1 MALFKHFRGS
11 RASLNVQPL
20 HDGYAYFCTDDGT
33 FHIDYADANGNLH
46 RKQIS
51 AKEAEKLT
59 GYNIATILNSSD
71 VEIPTSKSVKEYV
84 DNAVVNAGGSKIE
97 LDATLTKSGQ
107 AADAKAV
114 GDAIN
119 ELNNKSLDRV
129 TSYDFSSGDNEDI
142 DVIDNGIWWKNSEVE
157 IELDGGDQYIT
168 SASSANRVPIVA
180 GNGISFEVD
189 RDNQVVKI
197 NNVGYGVVGTWV
209 FNDVLTQIDK
219 PFENGDE
226 LVSCSGVVLYDAYDE
241 KQDFQFSKILFHR
254 SPETADEI
262 ILRNANEDEHSI
274 YYGSEFCYG
283 FEHRTITFTE
293 EPIDEV
299 FIAWLRANATKT
311 AGAPAPAP
319 APSEP
324 VSFMTRIN
332 HSELKSLR
340 DNSKLIPGMF
350 YRITDYVCTTAQAD
364 TRAMNNKFDIIVQ
377 ALSENTLSE
386 NASADYHW
394 VEGVVE
400 GVTFNPSVVGDDTML
415 VGGTVI
421 PYYYEYIDVSDS
433 EGGMNEYKQTD
444 IFIAYGYLEN
454 NNGVTVPVI
463 YKTDEVGVGE
473 EPDPEFED
481 PDYEDIFYYVG
492 TANIDGVTYDKWR
505 KIERSGEARLTWDS
519 TGKAYLYTNIIT
531 VVPKDESI
539 QPNVANLHAWELKYC
554 LDNDT
559 TRFAWA
565 MDGTA
570 IVNLESILSNGQ
582 PLTRQPEFDGCSGND
597 EYYYAWGTQ
606 ADVDD
611 ADVNNFWYSKS
622 DELLT
627 GDEVMTI
634 EGSYDIVEV
643 AELGKGVIYYM
654 KDEHGNECPY
664 DFKNITFIFDEEE
677 TFTFSDE
684 EGCDVSMGGAVY
696 NNRIESLRDGVAQIL
711 NRVAIK
717 STGEIKDVT
726 LISGVHDRILDVS
739 EISAPVVYR
748 PSGSMEIILD

>member
-107 AADAKAV
+107 AADAKTV

-142 DVIDNGIWWKNSEVE
+142 DVIDNGIWWKNSEIE

-180 GNGISFEVD
+180 GTGIGFEVD

-197 NNVGYGVVGTWV
+197 NNVGYGIVGTWV

-219 PFENGDE
+219 PFEDGVE
-226 LVSCSGVVLYDAYDE
+226 FVSCSGVVLYDGYDE
-241 KQDFQFSKILFHR
+241 KQDFQFSKILFLG
-254 SPETADEI
+254 SPEAFDEL
-262 ILRNANEDEHSI
+262 ILQDANEDEHSM
-274 YYGSEFCYG
+274 YYGSEFCDG

-293 EPIDEV
+293 EPTDEA

-311 AGAPAPAP
+311 AGAPAP
-319 APSEP
+319 SEP

-332 HSELKSLR
+332 YSELKAIR

-350 YRITDYVCTTAQAD
+350 YRITDYVCTTAQAG

-377 ALSENTLSE
+377 ALSVNTLSE
-386 NASADYHW
+386 NASADYHMDGLRIEPLFD
-394 VEGVVE
+394 VIEDETGTTEGEV
-400 GVTFNPSVVGDDTML
+400 
-415 VGGTVI
+415 
-421 PYYYEYIDVSDS
+421 
-433 EGGMNEYKQTD
+433 YKPED
-444 IFIAYGYLEN
+444 IFVAYDYIEN
-454 NNGVTVPVI
+454 PDGDIVPVL
-463 YKTDEVGVGE
+463 YKTDINDY
-473 EPDPEFED
+473 PDEA
-481 PDYEDIFYYVG
+481 DYADTFYYVG
-492 TANIDGVTYDKWR
+492 TYEFDGVIYDRWR
-505 KIERSGEARLTWDS
+505 KIDSGDSEEYPWSGSVKRYVLTDIIIEDGTFIDDKLNS
-519 TGKAYLYTNIIT
+519 SNDYFKNANI
-531 VVPKDESI
+531 P
-539 QPNVANLHAWELKYC
+539 AWELKYC

-565 MDGTA
+565 MDGKA

-677 TFTFSDE
+677 TFTFSDA
-684 EGCDVSMGGAVY
+684 EGRDMSMGDAAY

-748 PSGSMEIILD
+748 PSGSIEIILD